1 LGDKKEK
8 KSSNNKKEISYKNRD
23 LFNKFPI
30 IGITLLV
37 VAGGII
43 IGYSYF
49 GSTNSNSVSLLD
61 RSNLLGDWSDI
72 HGVGLFN
79 TADGTHKD
87 KDGDDN
93 NDSLYIATNNGLYS
107 KHQNSTWVQV
117 GNDKS
122 DITGFVINPKKN
134 GVMYSSGY
142 PSTGGN
148 LGFRMSTD
156 VGNTWMAISPVTGK
170 ISKTV
175 SLLTG
180 INPIAFNSIAIS
192 PVNTEILYGSS
203 EAGDILYMTNNE
215 GKTWSAKTTIPPKV
229 KIKSIAAHPSD
240 PNNVFIGTNS
250 GIFYSSDKGNNW
262 TKVKSELMR
271 ESTITGLG
279 FNQDNELFAYVMP
292 NTVKEGSDNNQ
303 NGYIIKSDKAVK
315 NWTKTN
321 GQIPDVKA
329 AWKFALGQTGE
340 MYTIVSQQIS
350 ENDIASSVYKSI
362 DNGNSWILEGTNREQ
377 IIIKHQE

>member
-1 LGDKKEK
+1 
-8 KSSNNKKEISYKNRD
+8 
-23 LFNKFPI
+23 
-30 IGITLLV
+30 
-37 VAGGII
+37 
-43 IGYSYF
+43 
-49 GSTNSNSVSLLD
+49 
-61 RSNLLGDWSDI
+61 
-72 HGVGLFN
+72 
-79 TADGTHKD
+79 
-87 KDGDDN
+87 
-93 NDSLYIATNNGLYS
+93 
-107 KHQNSTWVQV
+107 
-117 GNDKS
+117 
-122 DITGFVINPKKN
+122 
-134 GVMYSSGY
+134 MYSSGY

-315 NWTKTN
+315 NWTKAN
-321 GQIPDVKA
+321 GQIPDIKA

>member
-1 LGDKKEK
+1 MGSKKEK
-8 KSSNNKKEISYKNRD
+8 KSSNNKKDIFHKNKRD

-37 VAGGII
+37 VVGGII

-49 GSTNSNSVSLLD
+49 GPTNSNLVSPLD

-79 TADGTHKD
+79 TADGTHKGN
-87 KDGDDN
+87 DGDNN
-93 NDSLYIATNNGLYS
+93 NDSLYLATNNGLYS

-117 GNDKS
+117 GSDKS
-122 DITGFVINPKKN
+122 DITGFVINPKKD

-142 PSTGGN
+142 PPTGGN

-156 VGNTWMAISPVTGK
+156 SGNTWKAISPVTGK
-170 ISKTV
+170 SSKTI

-203 EAGDILYMTNNE
+203 EDGDILYLTNDE
-215 GKTWSAKTTIPPKV
+215 GKTWSAKTTIPAKI
-229 KIKSIAAHPSD
+229 KIKSIAVHPSD

-250 GIFYSSDKGNNW
+250 GIFYSTDKGNNW
-262 TKVKSELMR
+262 TTVKSELMR

-292 NTVKEGSDNNQ
+292 NTVKEGSNNNQ
-303 NGYIIKSDKAVK
+303 NGYIIKSDEVVK

-321 GQIPDVKA
+321 GQIPNVKA
-329 AWKFALGQTGE
+329 AWKFVSGQNGE
-340 MYTIVSQQIS
+340 MYTIVSQQTT
-350 ENDIASSVYKSI
+350 ENNDIASSVYKSI
-362 DNGNSWILEGTNREQ
+362 DDGNSWILEGTNRENLL
-377 IIIKHQE
+377 

>member
-8 KSSNNKKEISYKNRD
+8 KSSNNKKDISHKNNKKD
-23 LFNKFPI
+23 LFNKYPI

-37 VAGGII
+37 VVGGII

-49 GSTNSNSVSLLD
+49 GPTTNSNVVSSLD
-61 RSNLLGDWSDI
+61 RSNLLGDWHDI

-79 TADGTHKD
+79 TADGT
-87 KDGDDN
+87 
-93 NDSLYIATNNGLYS
+93 LYLATNNGLYS

-122 DITGFVINPKKN
+122 DITGFVINPKKD

-142 PSTGGN
+142 PPSGGN

-156 VGNTWMAISPVTGK
+156 SGNTWKAISSVTGK
-170 ISKTV
+170 SSVKTV

-203 EAGDILYMTNNE
+203 EDGDILYMTNDE
-215 GKTWSAKTTIPPKV
+215 GKTWSAKTTIPSKI

-250 GIFYSSDKGNNW
+250 GIFYSTDKGNNW
-262 TKVKSELMR
+262 TKIKSELVR

-279 FNQDNELFAYVMP
+279 FNQNNELLAYVMP
-292 NTVKEGSDNNQ
+292 NTVSEEGSDNNNNE
-303 NGYIIKSDKAVK
+303 NGYIIKSDESGK

-321 GQIPDVKA
+321 GQITNVKA
-329 AWKFALGQTGE
+329 AWKFALGQNGE
-340 MYTIVSQQIS
+340 IYTIVSQQTAQ
-350 ENDIASSVYKSI
+350 NDMASSVYKSI
-362 DNGNSWILEGTNREQ
+362 DNGNTWILEGTNREE
-377 IIIKHQE
+377 IISKT

>member
-8 KSSNNKKEISYKNRD
+8 KSSNNKKDISHKNNKED
-23 LFNKFPI
+23 LFNKYPI

-37 VAGGII
+37 VVGGII

-49 GSTNSNSVSLLD
+49 GPTNSNLVSSLD
-61 RSNLLGDWSDI
+61 RSNLLGDWHDI

-79 TADGTHKD
+79 TADGT
-87 KDGDDN
+87 
-93 NDSLYIATNNGLYS
+93 LYIATNNGLYS

-122 DITGFVINPKKN
+122 DITGFVINPKKDR
-134 GVMYSSGY
+134 VMYSSGY
-142 PSTGGN
+142 PPTGGN

-156 VGNTWMAISPVTGK
+156 SGNTWMAISSVTGK
-170 ISKTV
+170 SSVKTV

-203 EAGDILYMTNNE
+203 EDGDILYMTNDE
-215 GKTWSAKTTIPPKV
+215 GKTWSAKTTIPSKI
-229 KIKSIAAHPSD
+229 KIKSIAAHTSV

-250 GIFYSSDKGNNW
+250 GIFYSTDKGNNW
-262 TKVKSELMR
+262 TKVKSELIR

-292 NTVKEGSDNNQ
+292 NTAAEEGSDNNNQ

-321 GQIPDVKA
+321 GQIPNVKA
-329 AWKFALGQTGE
+329 AWKFALGQNGE
-340 MYTIVSQQIS
+340 IYTIVNQQTPQN
-350 ENDIASSVYKSI
+350 EIASSVYKSI
-362 DNGNSWILEGTNREQ
+362 DNGNTWILEGTNREE
-377 IIIKHQE
+377 IISKT

>member
-321 GQIPDVKA
+321 GQIPDIKA